1 MASQDYFFYTII
13 KWYSSNKKKQECIS
27 KIIKA
32 YIWNQMLNKYV
43 VMLCYVVKKEKD
55 MLNNVLKKNKI
66 HPQYVGKNN
75 KKDMFNVLV

>member
-13 KWYSSNKKKQECIS
+13 KWYSSNKKKQQECIS

-43 VMLCYVVKKEKD
+43 VMLCYVVKKKKGYAQCVEK
-55 MLNNVLKKNKI
+55 K
-66 HPQYVGKNN
+66 
-75 KKDMFNVLV
+75 